1 MSKGS
6 IFSLT
11 DITLEEIP
19 LASNLQISKKLMSK
33 SECFPD
39 AAVLPLLNSTGYV
52 CQGQEIL
59 LATAEFK
66 LDRDSQN
73 KLAAGADITPDKV
86 NEALKAAIKTQS
98 DQSVVERDGR
108 LYSGSALNYGVEFYP
123 TCLAPSGA
131 RFARV
136 LPRISFGPLHQLCH
150 LPHHR
155 AVAARNARRASGRRA
170 RRPRRSEMTE
180 QDGGA
185 VYLRRYTGD

>member
-1 MSKGS
+1 MV
-6 IFSLT
+6 
-11 DITLEEIP
+11 
-19 LASNLQISKKLMSK
+19 SNLQISKKLMSK
-33 SECFPD
+33 SECN
-39 AAVLPLLNSTGYV
+39 AAVVPLLNSTGYV

-73 KLAAGADITPDKV
+73 KLTTGADITPDKV
-86 NEALKAAIKTQS
+86 NDALKTAIETQS

-136 LPRISFGPLHQLCH
+136 LPRNSFGPLHQLCH
-150 LPHHR
+150 LPHPRSCGCPQRATSQWTSRKAPAPKRDDRARWRRCIFEAIYRRLKKSHCR
-155 AVAARNARRASGRRA
+155 AVNWRIWR
-170 RRPRRSEMTE
+170 
-180 QDGGA
+180 
-185 VYLRRYTGD
+185 